1 MKKKVRQWAKIVMI
15 VIQLLI
21 FIPLMKLIGKTTTDI
36 VMGFGIFLIL
46 NFSKNMYSFKS
57 YLFWEEL
64 KRQLRVHVEMTGIL
78 VLLSAAKGEMLDLLT
93 YPVMMAVY
101 FGMNILV
108 LRGIRR
114 AFRGILEKRLLI
126 IGTGRA
132 AKHLAETVEQN
143 NFTMYKLM
151 GFVDAREIMKR
162 YSGKELKIEVPE
174 DEILCTYRELEEL
187 LEKNQID
194 EVIIAK
200 PKATAKEMKRL
211 IEGIERKIK
220 KIKYIPELNST
231 YTFNTKVEDYDG
243 MLLISSTSGVITPL
257 QMKVKRGI
265 DILAG
270 LAGVVLLGVLQVIYG
285 RKIKRDGGPTLFT
298 HSRVGVGLENF
309 KMYKFRSMYV
319 DAEARL
325 ERMLAED
332 EAVREEFYTN
342 FKLKN
347 DPRVTPVGDF
357 LRRTSLD
364 EFPQFLNVLKGEMSL
379 IGPRPVVQKEVEMYY
394 GDEVGKKVF
403 KVKPGITGMWQAHG
417 RSDVENYDERIA
429 LDLYYIR
436 NWSLWLDIVILI
448 KTIKNVI
455 QKKGAY

>member
-1 MKKKVRQWAKIVMI
+1 MKKSKVRQWAKVVMI

-21 FIPLMKLIGKTTTDI
+21 FIPLMKLIGETTRDI
-36 VMGFGIFLIL
+36 VIGFGIFLIL

-78 VLLSAAKGEMLDLLT
+78 LLLSAAEGEVSNLLT

-114 AFRGILEKRLLI
+114 AFRGILEKRLVI

-143 NFTMYKLM
+143 KFTMYKLM

-174 DEILCTYRELEEL
+174 DEILCTYKELEEL
-187 LEKNQID
+187 LEQNQID

-200 PKATAKEMKRL
+200 PKATAREMKRL
-211 IEGIERKIK
+211 IEGRVRKVK
-220 KIKYIPELNST
+220 FIPELNST
-231 YTFNTKVEDYDG
+231 YTFNSKAEDYDG
-243 MLLISSTSGVITPL
+243 MLLISSTGGEITPVQL
-257 QMKVKRGI
+257 KLKRGL

-270 LAGVVLLGVLQVIYG
+270 IAGMVILGPLTLMVWKKTDQKERREGLFFRQPRIALN
-285 RKIKRDGGPTLFT
+285 GGPIEI
-298 HSRVGVGLENF
+298 V
-309 KMYKFRSMYV
+309 KYRSMV
-319 DAEARL
+319 TGAEKIL
-325 ERMLAED
+325 EELMEKDPAI
-332 EAVREEFYTN
+332 REEYLTN
-342 FKLKN
+342 KKLKN
-347 DPRVTPVGDF
+347 DPRITKIGEK
-357 LRRTSLD
+357 LRKTSLD
-364 EFPQFLNVLKGEMSL
+364 EFPQFINVIKGEMSL
-379 IGPRPVVQKEVEMYY
+379 IGPRPYLHREIEDM
-394 GDEVGKKVF
+394 GDSYEKIIKM
-403 KVKPGITGMWQAHG
+403 KPGITGMWQAHG
-417 RSDVENYDERIA
+417 RSDTTFDERLE
-429 LDLYYIR
+429 LDEYYYR

-448 KTIKNVI
+448 KTFKQVT
-455 QKKGAY
+455 KKEGAY